1 MSRQSWLVALVA
13 VLTITCLG
21 LIIGLATLDDGEPLQ
36 QPQKIEAPEPEP
48 EVEPEPEPVYT
59 KPWEKDV
66 RLPSH
71 LLPLCSVATHSQPVL
86 VRAASLFTCD

>member
-36 QPQKIEAPEPEP
+36 QPQKIKAPEP
-48 EVEPEPEPVYT
+48 
-59 KPWEKDV
+59 
-66 RLPSH
+66 
-71 LLPLCSVATHSQPVL
+71 
-86 VRAASLFTCD
+86 